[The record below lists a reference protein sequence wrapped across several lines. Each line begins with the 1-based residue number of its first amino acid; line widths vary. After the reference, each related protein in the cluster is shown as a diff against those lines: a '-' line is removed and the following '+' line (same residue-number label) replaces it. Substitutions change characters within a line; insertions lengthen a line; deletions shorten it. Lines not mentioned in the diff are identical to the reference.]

1 MKKVFL
7 LFSIGFLMMSCSRDY
22 YQLKTFKSETKD
34 HETIAILPVQMVFSG
49 VPLLDVTPEDIAAL
63 EVAESRAFQ
72 SSLFNEL
79 YRKRANTTKGPY
91 IKMLTVDETN
101 DKILE
106 TMSIQESWK
115 KTPEEM
121 AKILGVDAVVKSRIE
136 KRRYFSDIISYG
148 IDRLSKLLSILT
160 KDVKPF
166 IGGQDLKK
174 SNDIFAEYKLIDG
187 DSGVVLWSLSFEEP
201 ANFNNPANE
210 VISVLNEKAAE
221 RFPYKKKR

>member
-7 LFSIGFLMMSCSRDY
+7 LLTIGFCVLSCSRDY

-34 HETIAILPVQMVFSG
+34 HETVAILPVEMVFSG
-49 VPLLDVTPEDIAAL
+49 VPILDVKPEDIAAL
-63 EVAESRAFQ
+63 EAAESRAFQ

-79 YRKRANTTKGPY
+79 YRRKANTKKGPF
-91 IKMLTVDETN
+91 IKILTVDETN
-101 DKILE
+101 DLILK

-121 AKILGVDAVVKSRIE
+121 AKVLGVDAVVKSRIE
-136 KRRYFSDIISYG
+136 KRRYFSDIVSYG

-160 KDVKPF
+160 KDIKPL

-187 DSGVVLWSLSFEEP
+187 DSGVVLWSLSFEEA

-210 VISVLNEKAAE
+210 VISLLNEKAAE
-221 RFPYKKKR
+221 RFPYKKKK